1 MPTPAPTSTYRLQV
15 RESFTLHDAADLVD
29 YLDQLGV
36 DAVYVSPI
44 LASTRGSDH
53 GYDTVDV
60 SRIDPARGGE
70 EGWQALRTRV
80 AEAGRKIVVDI
91 VPNHLGVDDAS
102 QNPQWWDVL
111 KHGQQSGYAHWFDID
126 WSRGRLLLPVLG
138 DPGPDGKPQLE
149 VVGDEL
155 RYFEHRYPLAPGTAA
170 PGDDPDEV
178 HARQHYELVHWTR
191 GNSEIN
197 YRRFFAVTTLAGVR
211 VEEPDVFDAT
221 HAQVLRW
228 VDEGIAGLRIDHP
241 DGLVNPGT
249 YLEQLRAGAL
259 DTWIVVE
266 KILEAGED
274 LPRQWPVEGTTGYDA
289 MREVNGVFV
298 DPAAEEPLTRTYQ
311 QVTGDLASI
320 ADHIERGKRQVA
332 SVLLRAEVR
341 RIAALVEGDPDPAT
355 SDQGRMHVDESRV
368 QNALIEAATAMEVYR
383 SYLPSGRNHLD
394 HALLLAAARAPELT
408 ETLAALSPRL
418 HDAGDEVARRF
429 QQLSG
434 AVMAKG
440 VEDTAYYRYS
450 RFVALNEVG
459 GDPGHFGVA
468 PPEFHAL
475 QQRRQADQPYSMTS
489 LSTHDTKRGEDVR
502 ARLAVLSELPEQW
515 RRFATLLGSAE
526 SVERFRADHPGYFS
540 VSPAYEYLIRQVIV
554 GVGPVERERVHAYL
568 EKSIREAWDGTSWDA
583 PNAEL
588 ESAAHALVD
597 HIYDDAVVRAELDS
611 LWQAVEAPG
620 WSNALGQ
627 KLVQLTMPGIPDV
640 YQGTELWEDSLVDPD
655 NRRPVD
661 FAARRALLAAMDE
674 PGASPPAVDSSGAAK
689 LWVTSRT
696 LRLRRDNPEAFS
708 SYAALTATGRAA
720 EHLLAYDRG
729 GVVAVATRLPVGLE
743 AAGGWGETRLTLP
756 GAAVDV
762 LTGRR
767 FGGEVAVADLL
778 GTLPVALLQKSG

>member
-1 MPTPAPTSTYRLQV
+1 MPAPTSTYRLQV
-15 RESFTLHDAADLVD
+15 RESFTLHDAAGLVD

-36 DAVYVSPI
+36 DAVYLSPV

-70 EGWQALRTRV
+70 EGWQALRSRV
-80 AEAGRKIVVDI
+80 SEAGRQIVMDI
-91 VPNHLGVDDAS
+91 VPNHLGVADAS

-111 KHGQQSGYAHWFDID
+111 RHGPQSAYAHWFDID

-138 DPGPDGKPQLE
+138 DPGPEGEHQLQ
-149 VVGDEL
+149 VVEDEL
-155 RYFEHRYPLAPGTAA
+155 RYFEHRFPLAPGSAER
-170 PGDDPDEV
+170 GDDPAEV
-178 HARQHYELVHWTR
+178 HDRQHYELVNWRR

-211 VEEPDVFDAT
+211 VEEPDVFEAT
-221 HAQVLRW
+221 HAQVLKW

-241 DGLVNPGT
+241 DGLVDPAD
-249 YLEQLRAGAL
+249 YLERLRSGAL

-266 KILEAGED
+266 KILEADEE

-298 DPAAEEPLTRTYQ
+298 DPAAEDTFTRTYQ
-311 QVTGDLASI
+311 EVTGDLADIS
-320 ADHIERGKRQVA
+320 DHIERAKRQVA

-341 RIAALVEGDPDPAT
+341 RIAALVEDL
-355 SDQGRMHVDESRV
+355 DQTLVAD
-368 QNALIEAATAMEVYR
+368 ALIEAATAMEVYR
-383 SYLPSGRNHLD
+383 SYLPAGRKHLD
-394 HALLLAAARAPELT
+394 RALLLAATRAPELT
-408 ETLAALSPRL
+408 ETLADLSPRL
-418 HDAGDEVARRF
+418 HDPVDEVARRF

-468 PPEFHAL
+468 PAQFHAL

-502 ARLAVLSELPEQW
+502 ARLAVLSELPAQW
-515 RRFATLLGSAE
+515 RRFATLLGSSE
-526 SVERFRADHPGYFS
+526 SAERFRVEHPGYGA
-540 VSPAYEYLIRQVIV
+540 VSPAYEYLLRQVVV
-554 GVGPVERERVHAYL
+554 GAGPIERDRMHAYL

-583 PNAEL
+583 PEAEL

-597 HIYDDAVVRAELDS
+597 HLYDDAHVRAELDS
-611 LWQAVEAPG
+611 LWRAIEAPG
-620 WSNALGQ
+620 WSNSLGQ

-661 FAARRALLAAMDE
+661 FAARRSMLAAMAA
-674 PGASPPAVDSSGAAK
+674 PGATPPAVDASGAAK
-689 LWVTSRT
+689 LWVTART
-696 LRLRRDNPEAFS
+696 LRLRRDTPEALS
-708 SYAALTATGRAA
+708 SYTSLSATGSAA
-720 EHLLAYDRG
+720 DHLLAYDRG
-729 GVVAVATRLPVGLE
+729 GVIAVATRLPVGL
-743 AAGGWGETRLTLP
+743 ADVGGWGETSLALP

-762 LTGRR
+762 LTGRQLT
-767 FGGEVAVADLL
+767 GDLAVADLL
-778 GTLPVALLQKSG
+778 ATFPVALLLKA